1 MRRVARW
8 WWWIWSRE
16 PRALAWILGWTAV
29 TTVLTAVQPALWRA
43 LIDGLGAGPTQLPLW
58 MAVVGV
64 SQAAAYTL
72 LQGARSWANAQI
84 SARARDRLIGHLAQ
98 APPAYWAVDAPP
110 DVLTRLID
118 DTGEK
123 VSWFLCSGVFRAV
136 EAAAIAVTCAVAI
149 AQVAPGLALF
159 ALAPLPA
166 LIALN
171 AWAQAPMVASAQQ
184 AQAAM
189 GAASNEVAATFSA
202 IRVVQSA
209 RLGPAVAARFD
220 AGVAE
225 QAEAELR
232 LARVAQGVQLLY
244 GQAWPL
250 ALVALAGAGGLAIV
264 RGELTIGTYL
274 ACEGWLAALVWP
286 MFDVGIFAARLPQ
299 TAVALARLDALLDAP
314 RAPAGDQT
322 PADAALEARGL
333 AVSVGGVTRLSGVDL
348 TLAPGARVAVTGAV
362 GAGKSLLLEALS
374 GARPLAAGAVTLG
387 GAPLAAVDPALRADW
402 IAVIGQDPAL
412 LSISLGENV
421 RLGRPVDAAAALRL
435 AQLPAD
441 RLPAGLDTPVG
452 ERGLALSGGQ
462 QQRVALA
469 RALAGAP
476 RVLLA
481 DDATSALDGPTAAAL
496 WAAVRAARPDLS
508 LLVVTQQR
516 EQLEA
521 ADEVLYLVDGR
532 VADRGTHRALVA
544 RCAAYAAS
552 YG

>member
-1 MRRVARW
+1 
-8 WWWIWSRE
+8 
-16 PRALAWILGWTAV
+16 
-29 TTVLTAVQPALWRA
+29 
-43 LIDGLGAGPTQLPLW
+43 
-58 MAVVGV
+58 
-64 SQAAAYTL
+64 
-72 LQGARSWANAQI
+72 
-84 SARARDRLIGHLAQ
+84 
-98 APPAYWAVDAPP
+98 
-110 DVLTRLID
+110 
-118 DTGEK
+118 
-123 VSWFLCSGVFRAV
+123 
-136 EAAAIAVTCAVAI
+136 
-149 AQVAPGLALF
+149 
-159 ALAPLPA
+159 
-166 LIALN
+166 
-171 AWAQAPMVASAQQ
+171 
-184 AQAAM
+184 M

-532 VADRGTHRALVA
+532 VADRGTQRALVA